1 MKKGTAPVFIGP
13 KSCGKSTTLRQVH
26 HAMKSA
32 HKVTFLDLKATS
44 TSTVLSQVPEDT
56 FFFIDNAQLLGK
68 NDDLAKAVREHIVRG
83 QGACYAFSP
92 LRVAPHG
99 NSIVSADI
107 QRLYKT
113 YYFTPFS
120 EAELTQ
126 YLNAKFPNNTQ
137 PELLSEHLKLTEN
150 IPFLVECVVQNYPQP
165 TKDDVQAWLERHSR
179 YQLQTLEINIMS
191 EKLATRSAAIDV
203 QNALLSAAAI
213 GCGSLTH
220 SQKNLLLESGL
231 CYPKTQTSRQEINLT
246 YPHEMLLASL
256 KSYVRHTAHIL
267 SQFDKGAGLEFV
279 FCMTARIGFVIEGIN
294 TNKTT
299 MQLPPATEVWV
310 QPSYG
315 SIPTDFGN
323 SYQHCLKVKLAENHV
338 AVDFL
343 IVDCTSGGVQGR
355 KLYFVQVSEQAYES
369 RHAERRCSAIEKSS
383 PQLGNSPP
391 TTFYSSK
398 FNVKGN
404 NCYSVYVSSATS
416 SFASVT
422 KREEKEKVY
431 SLLLNYELTYLN

>member
-44 TSTVLSQVPEDT
+44 TSTVLSQVPEET
-56 FFFIDNAQLLGK
+56 FIFIDNAQMLGK
-68 NDDLAKAVREHIVRG
+68 NDDLAKAVREQLVRG

-92 LRVAPHG
+92 LLVSPHG

-126 YLNAKFPNNTQ
+126 YLNAKFPKNTQ
-137 PELLSEHLKLTEN
+137 PELLREHLKLTEN
-150 IPFLVECVVQNYPQP
+150 IPFLVEGVVQNYPH
-165 TKDDVQAWLERHSR
+165 TKDDVQAWLDRHIR
-179 YQLQTLEINIMS
+179 YQLQTLEINLKS
-191 EKLATRSAAIDV
+191 ENLATRSAAIDV
-203 QNALLSAAAI
+203 QNALLSAAAL

-231 CYPKTQTSRQEINLT
+231 CYPKTQTSRQEIRLT
-246 YPHEMLLASL
+246 YPKEMLLASL
-256 KSYVRHTAHIL
+256 KAYVRHTAHLL

-279 FCMTARIGFVIEGIN
+279 FCMTASIGFVLEGIN

-299 MQLPPATEVWV
+299 LQIPPATEVWV

-323 SYQHCLKVKLAENHV
+323 SYQHCLLVKLAENHV

-343 IVDCTSGGVQGR
+343 LVDCTSGGVQGR
-355 KLYFVQVSEQAYES
+355 KLYFVQVSVQAYES

-404 NCYSVYVSSATS
+404 KCYYVYVSSATS

-431 SLLLNYELTYLN
+431 SLLLNYELTYLK